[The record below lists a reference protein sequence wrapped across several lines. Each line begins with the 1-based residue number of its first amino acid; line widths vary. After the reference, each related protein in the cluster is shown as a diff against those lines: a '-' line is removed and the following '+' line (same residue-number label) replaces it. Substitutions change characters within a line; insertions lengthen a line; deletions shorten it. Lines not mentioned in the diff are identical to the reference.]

1 LKLGFGE
8 SPQAAFDSGSQT
20 ARVLTEAWASNEA
33 FCPNCGNAHLSRFAN
48 NRPVADLY
56 CSACKEEFELKSQKA
71 QFGSRVADGAY
82 RTMRQRLASQNNPNL
97 MLLNYSLSAGVSNL
111 FVVPK
116 HFFVEDIIEE
126 RKPLADGARRAGWVG
141 CNILLSRVPNAGKIY
156 IVRDCV
162 VLDRQSV
169 LDQWRRTVFLR
180 SESAA
185 ARGWL
190 LNVLKC
196 VETIGRDEFT
206 LDDVYRFEAHLSGLY
221 PMNQHVRQK
230 IRQQLQVLR
239 DRGFLEFLGRGRYR
253 LEKVS
258 GA

>member
-1 LKLGFGE
+1 LKLGFAE
-8 SPQAAFDSGSQT
+8 SPQAAFNSGSQT

-33 FCPNCGNAHLSRFAN
+33 FCPNCGNASLNRFQN

-71 QFGSRVADGAY
+71 RFGSRVNDGAY
-82 RTMRQRLASQNNPNL
+82 RTMCQRLDSQNNPNL
-97 MLLNYSLSAGVSNL
+97 MLLNYTLTSGVSNL

-116 HFFVEDIIEE
+116 HFFVRDIIEE
-126 RKPLADGARRAGWVG
+126 RKPLTEGARRAGWVG
-141 CNILLSRVPNAGKIY
+141 CNILLSNVPQSGKIFM
-156 IVRDCV
+156 VRDGLV
-162 VLDRQSV
+162 VDRQSV
-169 LDQWRRTVFLR
+169 LDQWQRTVFLR
-180 SESAA
+180 FESAA
-185 ARGWL
+185 SRGWL

-196 VETIGRDEFT
+196 VETIGRNEFT
-206 LDDVYRFEAHLSGLY
+206 LDDVYAFETHLSGLY

-253 LEKVS
+253 SRL
-258 GA
+258 AIN